1 MLDAYSARL
10 DVLESNCQRLL
21 DNRQSTLVEQR
32 RKLSLP
38 IGDPDVPRY
47 LYQSGSISGTY
58 PMLSMT
64 ADCVHLFESV
74 QVEIRTK
81 LSERHQAG
89 LAERDR

>member
-10 DVLESNCQRLL
+10 DVLESKCQRLL

-32 RKLSLP
+32 RKSLP

-58 PMLSMT
+58 PILSMT
-64 ADCVHLFESV
+64 ADCVHLLESV

-81 LSERHQAG
+81 LSERHRAG